1 MATVATLLVNLTAR
15 TAAFQKKMRT
25 SAKTVKEFSMK
36 ATARL
41 KTMASAFK
49 IATVAAAG
57 LAVGLSYL
65 VRNALATIDRI
76 AKMST
81 ELGISTEAL
90 TGWEHAAKITGSSL
104 KDLHKGLQIFTRR
117 MGEASQGYGEGK
129 KGLEALGI
137 EAEKFAKLKVEDSFV
152 IIAEKISKLENVTDK
167 VSVAFSLFGRQGVQ
181 MLNTLNLGAEGIRA
195 LEDEARQLGITF
207 DNIQAR
213 RIEDANDAITRMRA
227 AIQGVINQLTIQL
240 APIIEFTSEMF
251 VEWAKNGGNGAK
263 AIQEFLEPVVKIA
276 TNLLKIGEFITG
288 IFQVVI
294 GLVGTAIGLVAKI
307 IGGIIKL
314 VSLAAKITG
323 FKEVAE
329 DIKAAAKF
337 TDDFANET
345 LTLSDEIGMKGMEKT
360 GLDVL
365 FGMENEE
372 KTKTSI
378 ADMFKEFEKQ
388 KKTAED
394 RMKTQGLLPEMGL
407 DIGGQL
413 RGGGQLSIMPG
424 LVNVPALGSSLA
436 DNTARQ
442 NANYNKQTAVNTSGL
457 LTSIKGMELY

>member
-25 SAKTVKEFSMK
+25 SAKTVKEFSIK

-41 KTMASAFK
+41 KTMAGAFK

-57 LAVGLSYL
+57 LAVGLGAL
-65 VRNALATIDRI
+65 VKASLRDIDAVGKLSDR
-76 AKMST
+76 
-81 ELGISTEAL
+81 LGIATEELMAYQ
-90 TGWEHAAKITGSSL
+90 HAAKLSGVATSALNVGIQRMIRRISEAANGTGETVKAIEELGLNAKQLKAAGPGSALLQIADALSQIKNQSDRVRL
-104 KDLHKGLQIFTRR
+104 AFKFFDTEGVALLQLLQNGSAGVKTLTEEAKDLNITLSR
-117 MGEASQGYGEGK
+117 
-129 KGLEALGI
+129 LEV
-137 EAEKFAKLKVEDSFV
+137 K
-152 IIAEKISKLENVTDK
+152 
-167 VSVAFSLFGRQGVQ
+167 
-181 MLNTLNLGAEGIRA
+181 
-195 LEDEARQLGITF
+195 
-207 DNIQAR
+207 
-213 RIEDANDAITRMRA
+213 RIEEANNAIMRMRA
-227 AIQGVINQLTIQL
+227 AIQGVINQLALQL

-378 ADMFKEFEKQ
+378 GDMFKEFEKQ
-388 KKTAED
+388 KKMAED

-442 NANYNKQTAVNTSGL
+442 NANYNKQTAANTSGL